1 MKIWHLMRQAGG
13 EEGGLTAGRTFYYV
27 SGLNGQ
33 MLTEWDNT
41 GGSATVKDYVYAGS
55 RPIAVVTVDL
65 QSK

>member
-1 MKIWHLMRQAGG
+1 MKKAVDG
-13 EEGGLTAGRTFYYV
+13 GRTFYYV
-27 SGLNGQ
+27 RGLNGQ

-65 QSK
+65 PSK